1 MINTE
6 AESEHLRSISIDMN
20 ECKVLIS
27 RLRGSDQEPDIS
39 EPTNCDGLGR
49 IRHFGHPTSLG
60 WPENPLPLGPAVAAL
75 PAQVRP
81 PTTAQ
86 VFQNASCNWRCWY
99 CYVPFN
105 LLAAHPSRSE
115 WRTAGELVDLWQAEA
130 NPARILDLSGGQ
142 PDLVPEW
149 VVWTM
154 RALLERGLENSTYLW
169 SDDNLSTDYLWR
181 FLPDTD
187 LELLSTYPSY
197 GRAICFKGIDSGSF
211 ALNTSADSGMFAQQ
225 FELAGRLI
233 DLGIDTYA
241 YATITTDSDEESIP
255 SQMNAFVDQLQEVH
269 ELLPLRT
276 IPLEIAIFGPVV
288 PRMRESHKRALE
300 KQQSAIEAWTSA
312 LEVRFSSELRSTP
325 IQEITMTSKR

>member
-1 MINTE
+1 VIDTH
-6 AESEHLRSISIDMN
+6 ADSDKLRSLSIDLDQN
-20 ECKVLIS
+20 KVMIS

-49 IRHFGHPTSLG
+49 IRHFGGATGPD
-60 WPENPLPLGPAVAAL
+60 WPNNPLPLGPAVAAL
-75 PAQVRP
+75 PAQEQE
-81 PTTAQ
+81 PTVAQ

-130 NPARILDLSGGQ
+130 TPAPILDLSGGQ

-154 RALLERGLENSTYLW
+154 KALLERGLENLTYLW

-181 FLPDTD
+181 FLSDAD
-187 LELLSTYPSY
+187 LELLGAYPSY
-197 GRAICFKGIDSGSF
+197 GRAICFKGFDSESF
-211 ALNTSADSGMFAQQ
+211 AFNTGADPRLFGQQ

-241 YATITTDSDEESIP
+241 YATITNDSEDANIS
-255 SQMNAFVDQLQEVH
+255 SHMNAFVDQLQEIH

-276 IPLEIAIFGPVV
+276 IPLEIAVFGPVV
-288 PRMRESHKRALE
+288 PRMRSSHQRALR
-300 KQQSAIEAWTSA
+300 KQQLAVQAWTSTV
-312 LEVRFSSELRSTP
+312 EERFSSHIRSTP
-325 IQEITMTSKR
+325 IHEISFTSNR

>member
-1 MINTE
+1 MMDTQ
-6 AESEHLRSISIDMN
+6 AESERLRSISIDLDQG
-20 ECKVLIS
+20 KVLIS
-27 RLRGSDQEPDIS
+27 RLKGSDQEPDIS

-49 IRHFGHPTSLG
+49 IRHFGHSTSLG
-60 WPENPLPLGPAVAAL
+60 WPYNPLPLGPAVAAL
-75 PAQVRP
+75 PAREQP

-115 WRTAGELVDLWQAEA
+115 WRTPGELVDLWQAEA
-130 NPARILDLSGGQ
+130 KPALILDLSGGQ

-181 FLPDTD
+181 FLPDTE

-197 GRAICFKGIDSGSF
+197 GRAICFKGIDSESF
-211 ALNTSADSGMFAQQ
+211 ALNTTADPRMFAQQ

-241 YATITTDSDEESIP
+241 YATITNDSDEASIP
-255 SQMNAFVDQLQEVH
+255 SQMNAFVDLLQEVH

-276 IPLEIAIFGPVV
+276 IPLEITVFGPVV
-288 PRMRESHKRALE
+288 PRMRESHQRALG
-300 KQQSAIEAWTSA
+300 KQQFAIEAWTSE
-312 LEVRFSSELRSTP
+312 LEARFSSELRTTP
-325 IQEITMTSKR
+325 IHEIPLTSKR